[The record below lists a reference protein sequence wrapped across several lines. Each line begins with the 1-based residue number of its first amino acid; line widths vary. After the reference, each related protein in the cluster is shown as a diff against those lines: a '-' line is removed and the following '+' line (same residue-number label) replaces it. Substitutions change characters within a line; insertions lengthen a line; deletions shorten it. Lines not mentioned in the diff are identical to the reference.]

1 MSTLNVD
8 KVDPS
13 TGTALEIGTSG
24 DTITVPSGATFVVA
38 GTTEITGTNNVQRPN
53 AQPLIINGNCAISQR
68 STSVAGVGDGDT
80 GFHTLDRWRFSEG
93 GTPSTEFTMSQ
104 STDVPSGYGFSN
116 SLKMDCTTADA
127 SLNAS
132 DSMMLQQRFEGQNLQ
147 LLKKGTSNAEKITVA
162 FWVKSTVT
170 GTYILEL
177 QDSDNIRN
185 ISKTYTISSADTWEK
200 KVVNFDGDTTG
211 ALGNDNGNSFEINWW
226 LQSGTD
232 FATGSLQTSWGARTT
247 DARATGQVNTGSS
260 TSNDFLF
267 TAVQLEVGE
276 FNSTTLPPF
285 QHESYGD
292 NLARCQRY
300 FTQFGKNQGVTVGSS
315 KTYGMGIT
323 NNDDLNSFVHIAL
336 PTTMRTIPTSITQT
350 GTASDYNIRAVSTD
364 ACTGVPT
371 FHSATPDAIIL
382 GFVNSVH
389 SFGSGVVIRGQTN
402 ADDSFIG
409 VDIEL

>member
-323 NNDDLNSFVHIAL
+323 NNDDLNSFIHIAL

-350 GTASDYNIRAVSTD
+350 GTASDYNIRTVSTD
-364 ACTGVPT
+364 ACTSVPT

-382 GFVNSVH
+382 GFVNSGH
-389 SFGSGVVIRGQTN
+389 GFGSGVVTRAQTN
-402 ADDSFIG
+402 ADASFIG
-409 VDIEL
+409 VNIEL

>member
-276 FNSTTLPPF
+276 YTSATLPPF
-285 QHESYGD
+285 QHESFGD

-323 NNDDLNSFVHIAL
+323 NNDDLNSFVHIAF

>member
-323 NNDDLNSFVHIAL
+323 NNDDLNSFIHIAL